1 MATIQDSKHRRLEEL
16 SVSAARAYVES
27 GLHGIEAEVVVVLDT
42 SPGMAP
48 LYTSGALQDVAA
60 ALLAL
65 AMKFDDDGVVPVWSF
80 ADEAHHRGEIRKQ
93 DYAGWIRR
101 HVPPPRPVPPGK
113 PWPTTRYAPFI
124 DAIGRR
130 YFPEEWT
137 LKGTTRLIGDRA
149 KRSVTTW
156 PSVSAPRPCPVL
168 AIVVTA
174 GDCGDVLETTRL
186 LRRASYLP
194 IFWQFA
200 GLSAEQGAERFR
212 FLHGIDKL
220 TDTHVDACGFF
231 EPGDVGDPEA
241 LYQGLLNEFPRWMA
255 TPAVQAM
262 LTPTR
267 SEEGDEEEAAL
278 ALLMTLPPVE
288 AARRE
293 RDRLERERRRSARA
307 GMAAAE
313 IEQAQAWPTIRTSAE
328 TPEEDEPVVRTRHDP
343 GPKRVQIGTRPYMP
357 GDGVAPALPPRRP
370 TMSFAAFVEPT
381 PEPESSEGDDED
393 TVETAIERLARIR
406 ARRSARKSE

>member
-16 SVSAARAYVES
+16 SVSASRAYVES

-42 SPGMAP
+42 SPAMAP
-48 LYTSGALQDVAA
+48 LYSSGALQDVAS

-65 AMKFDDDGVVPVWSF
+65 AMKFDDDGIVPVWSF
-80 ADEAHHRGEIRKQ
+80 GDEAHHRGEIRKQ

-113 PWPTTRYAPFI
+113 PAPATRFSPFI

-130 YFPEEWT
+130 YFPTEWA
-137 LKGTTRLIGDRA
+137 LKGHTRLVGDRA

-156 PSVSAPRPCPVL
+156 PGVSEPRACPVL

-174 GDCGDVLETTRL
+174 GDCGDVIEATRF

-200 GLSAEQGAERFR
+200 GLSAQQGSDRFR
-212 FLHGIDKL
+212 FLRGIDKL

-231 EPGDVGDPEA
+231 EPGDVGDPEG
-241 LYQGLLNEFPRWMA
+241 LYQGLLNEFPRWLA
-255 TPAVQAM
+255 TPAVQSM
-262 LTPTR
+262 LVQTR
-267 SEEGDEEEAAL
+267 SEEGEAEEAL
-278 ALLMTLPPVE
+278 AALMTLPPAE

-293 RDRLERERRRSARA
+293 RDRLERERRRNARA
-307 GMAAAE
+307 NMAAAE
-313 IEQAQAWPTIRTSAE
+313 LEQSQAWPTIRTSAE
-328 TPEEDEPVVRTRHDP
+328 TSDEADPVVRTRHDP
-343 GPKRVQIGTRPYMP
+343 GPRRVQLGTRPYMP

-370 TMSFAAFVEPT
+370 TMSFAAYVEPA
-381 PEPESSEGDDED
+381 PEPEPEGEDDEN

-406 ARRSARKSE
+406 ARRSARRAE